1 MFNPPHPGSILKELY
16 LKPLNLTV
24 TEASLSLG
32 VTRKTLSFLT
42 NEKSNISSTMAIRL
56 SVALPNTSP
65 EYWLNLQQQY
75 DIWNAKKSIDVSH
88 VKILHRMSA

>member
-16 LKPLNLTV
+16 LEPLNLTV
-24 TEASLSLG
+24 TEASISLG

-42 NEKSNISSTMAIRL
+42 NEKSNISSAMAIRL

>member
-16 LKPLNLTV
+16 LEPLNLTV

-32 VTRKTLSFLT
+32 ITRKTLSFLI
-42 NEKSNISSTMAIRL
+42 NERSSISSNMAIRL
-56 SVALPNTSP
+56 STAFPNTSP

-75 DIWNAKKSIDVSH
+75 DIWNAKKSVDVSH
-88 VKILHRMSA
+88 IKILLRRSA

>member
-16 LKPLNLTV
+16 LEPLNLTV
-24 TEASLSLG
+24 TEASISLG

>member
-16 LKPLNLTV
+16 LEPLNLTV

-42 NEKSNISSTMAIRL
+42 NEKSNISSAMAIRL
-56 SVALPNTSP
+56 SVALPNLRLTFNIAINGFRKVN
-65 EYWLNLQQQY
+65 EERK
-75 DIWNAKKSIDVSH
+75 D
-88 VKILHRMSA
+88 